1 MSPLLP
7 KDWNVHAWW
16 ELVFKVVTGGPFGA
30 YDLFVNNGTRN
41 INNLAAQQLTNQVLD
56 HYKSDVMDD
65 MHSNGVTKIR
75 VSYYFGGVEAQY
87 FVFDA
92 VGATKTGWFS
102 RNRLLETSYDI
113 AALATAVGKG
123 GEYFSIEGDIV
134 SSSSIHRHFY
144 VNEGYYGCSGD
155 LGWTLIVDG
164 PGPCS
169 MESLPTTAVYFVNT
183 PSYSLMPGTMADFMA
198 VFVEKGTCISSG
210 ISTSKEYL
218 LINETEEIQQKINA
232 IKTNLTIP
240 VNTTSQYHRSKTC
253 AEDERMTSRAIGF
266 VLGVGLI
273 SVLSA
278 LILFPDIHTLI
289 RHAMER
295 VCEKTGQNNLTK

>member
-1 MSPLLP
+1 M
-7 KDWNVHAWW
+7 
-16 ELVFKVVTGGPFGA
+16 TGGPFGA

-75 VSYYFGGVEAQY
+75 VSYYSGGVEAQY

-102 RNRLLETSYDI
+102 RYRLLDTSYDI
-113 AALATAVGKG
+113 TAFAITTGKW
-123 GEYFSIEGDIV
+123 GEYFSIEGDTV
-134 SSSSIHRHFY
+134 SSGSIHRHFY

-164 PGPCS
+164 LGPCS
-169 MESLPTTAVYFVNT
+169 MESQPTTTVYYVST
-183 PSYSLMPGTMADFMA
+183 PSYSLMPGLTADFMA
-198 VFVEKGTCISSG
+198 VFVERGICSSS
-210 ISTSKEYL
+210 STLGKEYL
-218 LINETEEIQQKINA
+218 LINETEEIQQKING

-289 RHAMER
+289 RH
-295 VCEKTGQNNLTK
+295 VLK